1 MAQRKPLMK
10 KTLKC
15 LIILLMTCYSSWL
28 SAQNNPVLV
37 LWHTDGSTT
46 DVELYLQPKVP
57 FSDGKILI
65 TSSVLDME
73 YPASEIV
80 RFTYKGGETSI
91 DAPQDVASFSKEGER
106 IVFHGVKDP
115 KLVSV
120 FTSTGMSVPARVTT
134 AGDGVALILSSIPR
148 GVFVLSVNGKNY
160 KISHS

>member
-1 MAQRKPLMK
+1 MK
-10 KTLKC
+10 KTMKC
-15 LIILLMTCYSSWL
+15 LILLLMTCCSSWL
-28 SAQNNPVLV
+28 SAQNTPVLV

-46 DVELYLQPKVP
+46 DVELYLQPKVQ

-65 TSSVLDME
+65 TSTVLDME

-91 DAPQDVASFSKEGER
+91 DAPQEVASFSKEGER

-115 KLVSV
+115 KQVAV
-120 FTSTGMSVPARVTT
+120 FTATGMGVPVRVIDT
-134 AGDGVALILSSIPR
+134 GDGVALMLSSIPR